1 MQRYEKYKD
10 SGIDWLGEIP
20 EHWEDRKLGNI
31 LSPYSVKNRADLPL
45 LSITREKG
53 VIHRGEDPEDDNHN
67 FIPDDLSGYKH
78 LKVGQFGMNKM
89 KAWQGSYGY
98 SNFEGIVSPA
108 YYIFD
113 ISSNLFG
120 EYFSKTIR
128 SKAYIPFFTKASDG
142 VRIGQWDLSK
152 PRMKEIPFY
161 VPPLAEQ
168 KAITK
173 FLNDKCEKIDAA
185 VILKE
190 RQIEKLKELRQI
202 TIHNAVTK
210 GISHF
215 NGEVIPTKDSGI
227 DWIGEIPEHWEVK
240 RLKRVLKAQGRI
252 GFKGYSTSDLVGAE
266 EGALV
271 LGASHMDWNGSLKLN
286 DPVYLSWHKYYESP
300 EIMVNKGDIV
310 IVQRG
315 STCGKVSLIVN
326 DLGSVT
332 INPSLVLLKNISIN
346 NFFCFLA
353 IKCSLQ
359 YILGLMSKTAIPM
372 ISQEQINNISVP
384 IPRLTEQEEIAA
396 YLKKEMTKIDKAIV
410 QRQEQIVKLKEY
422 KQSLINEAVTGKIK
436 IIA

>member
-31 LSPYSVKNRADLPL
+31 LHPYSVKNRADLPL

-53 VIHRGEDPEDDNHN
+53 VIRRGEDTEEDNHN

-142 VRIGQWDLSK
+142 VRIGQWDLAK
-152 PRMKEIPFY
+152 QRMKEIPFY
-161 VPPLAEQ
+161 VPPLNEQ

-173 FLNDKCEKIDAA
+173 FLDDKCKKIDEA
-185 VILKE
+185 INLKE
-190 RQIEKLKELRQI
+190 QQIEKLKELRQI
-202 TIHNAVTK
+202 TIHDAVTK

-215 NGEVIPTKDSGI
+215 KGEVVPTKDSGI

-240 RLKRVLKAQGRI
+240 KLKYLYYLTGGGTPSKENSA
-252 GFKGYSTSDLVGAE
+252 F
-266 EGALV
+266 
-271 LGASHMDWNGSLKLN
+271 WNGSIPWVSPKDMKAKWIEKTEDYISEVAIQNSSTKLIPKN
-286 DPVYLSWHKYYESP
+286 SLLLVVRSGIL
-300 EIMVNKGDIV
+300 
-310 IVQRG
+310 QR
-315 STCGKVSLIVN
+315 TLPLCFAKV
-326 DLGSVT
+326 DLT
-332 INPSLVLLKNISIN
+332 INQDIKAITVKSKMTSE
-346 NFFCFLA
+346 FLYY
-353 IKCSLQ
+353 
-359 YILGLMSKTAIPM
+359 YILGLERFLLKEWVKDGATVESIE
-372 ISQEQINNISVP
+372 ISYLENTKLIFPSLFEQQEIV
-384 IPRLTEQEEIAA
+384 A
-396 YLKKEMTKIDKAIV
+396 YLEEQTSKIDKAIV

>member
-10 SGIDWLGEIP
+10 SGIDWLGEVP
-20 EHWEDRKLGNI
+20 EHWENRKLGNI

-53 VIHRGEDPEDDNHN
+53 VIRRGEDTEEDNHN

-128 SKAYIPFFTKASDG
+128 SKAYIPFFIKASDG

-152 PRMKEIPFY
+152 QRMKEIPFF
-161 VPPLAEQ
+161 VPPLGEQ

-173 FLNDKCEKIDAA
+173 FLYDKCEKIDGA

-190 RQIEKLKELRQI
+190 QQIEKLKELRQI
-202 TIHNAVTK
+202 TIHNSVTK
-210 GISHF
+210 GISNF
-215 NGEVIPTKDSGI
+215 NGEVVTTKDSGI
-227 DWIGEIPEHWEVK
+227 DWIGEIPEGWEVK
-240 RLKRVLKAQGRI
+240 RLKYTCLINQKSLSETTDKNQELNYVDIGSVSLTNGIEKTESYLFGNSPSRARRIASVNDTIISTVRTYLKAIDFIDEGKSKFI
-252 GFKGYSTSDLVGAE
+252 FSTGFA
-266 EGALV
+266 V
-271 LGASHMDWNGSLKLN
+271 LTPNGISPK
-286 DPVYLSWHKYYESP
+286 YLSS
-300 EIMVNKGDIV
+300 VVRSNVFTDQVSFASKGMSYPAIN
-310 IVQRG
+310 
-315 STCGKVSLIVN
+315 ST
-326 DLGSVT
+326 DLGCLWMPIPPVSEQQ
-332 INPSLVLLKNISIN
+332 
-346 NFFCFLA
+346 A
-353 IKCSLQ
+353 IITHL
-359 YILGLMSKTAIPM
+359 
-372 ISQEQINNISVP
+372 QEQTS
-384 IPRLTEQEEIAA
+384 
-396 YLKKEMTKIDKAIV
+396 KIDKAIG